1 MTTDLPET
9 SGFTGTV
16 AGRVQGVGFR
26 YFVARSAR
34 GLGLSGYV
42 RNLPDGTVEVAA
54 AGSRAALERW
64 QRCSRRGLPGPS
76 SNRSSWTGQPGLTKQ
91 AGSTLGFREALVT
104 REQQRQDQ
112 SSSPAP
118 TSTPLP

>member
-9 SGFTGTV
+9 SGFTGIV

-54 AGSRAALERW
+54 VGSRAGLDALATLLEK
-64 QRCSRRGLPGPS
+64 GPPGAIVELVKLDW
-76 SNRSSWTGQPGLTKQ
+76 SNPPDETGRFDV
-91 AGSTLGFREALVT
+91 GF
-104 REQQRQDQ
+104 
-112 SSSPAP
+112 
-118 TSTPLP
+118 